1 MKFDRGFISP
11 YFINNH
17 KTQKVI
23 FEKPL
28 ILISE
33 HKITN
38 FNQILKFLEF
48 ALQKKRPLLIIAEDI
63 ES

>member
-11 YFINNH
+11 YFINN
-17 KTQKVI
+17 QKGQKI
-23 FEKPL
+23 EFERPL

-38 FNQILKFLEF
+38 FNQILKFL
-48 ALQKKRPLLIIAEDI
+48 
-63 ES
+63 